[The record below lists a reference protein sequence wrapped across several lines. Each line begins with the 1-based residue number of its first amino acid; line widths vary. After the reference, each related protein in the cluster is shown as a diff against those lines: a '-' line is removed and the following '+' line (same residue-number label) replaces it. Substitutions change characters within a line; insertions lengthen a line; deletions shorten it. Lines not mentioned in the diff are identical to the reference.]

1 MIKKLLAG
9 LMLGVV
15 VLFAVPAAPA
25 LASPVPVTAAAPVA
39 QQSPT
44 PAPGP
49 RIDPVENKKANA
61 EKTKSKVIVG
71 VIAVVLAGIVFWG
84 RMIRHKRKKNA
95 S

>member
-15 VLFAVPAAPA
+15 LLFTAPAAPA
-25 LASPVPVTAAAPVA
+25 LASPVPVTAVAPAA
-39 QQSPT
+39 QQATT
-44 PAPGP
+44 PPPGP
-49 RIDPVENKKANA
+49 RIDPAENTKANA

-71 VIAVVLAGIVFWG
+71 VIAVALAGIVFWG
-84 RMIRHKRKKNA
+84 RMIRRKRKKSA